1 MKKIKSVS
9 DSDVA
14 LVKSSS
20 FFDAEWYL
28 ARYHD
33 VKMMG
38 VDPVE
43 HFLWVGHRLG
53 RSPSS
58 TFSVPRYLRSNWDV
72 KVAGVNP
79 LLHYL
84 KSGVNES
91 RMIYPV
97 QEDEGSDERRECK
110 RIIAPHDREWV
121 WTAHDKIVRRLE
133 TLPSPFAAHK
143 VSIIMPTYNRAG
155 MVGAAIRSALA
166 QTHANFELIIVDDG
180 STDETYQV
188 VKTFTDPRIIY
199 TSNRHGK
206 GVSGARNTGLDMAG
220 GEWVFFLDSDNAW
233 KNRLIEFL
241 LKHAAAT
248 QSSSGY
254 CAANVHDDAHKTKFI
269 LYADFDYESCLRE
282 NFIDLNCFFMR
293 WAGPFRD
300 FRFDESLRRLVDWD
314 LILRVAAGTRVT
326 GLPYVGVDYYDGTND
341 RITNKEHVDR
351 GAVAAL
357 QSQVRSKSLPL
368 SVEPDRIRDASSYR
382 IAVLLHVY
390 HPDRVPECIEYLG
403 NIRVDFDLFVS
414 TSLDGQDDSL
424 ARIREAFPN
433 ARIFFFPNVGAD
445 IAPFLELISTFK
457 PYELVL
463 KIHTKRDVE
472 PWGDAWRKGLLAPVL
487 GSSELVDDI
496 IERFRADEKMV
507 MACSADFYKHGVRNT
522 IPPSMEQLEVLAEKL
537 DLSHHLNKDWAFV
550 AGTMFWVRPQL
561 LLKAARMMCDSEG
574 YSSAFQ
580 RDGAVEH
587 GLERLLGLALWQDES
602 NRVAIVSMDGEITEV
617 GLGEGVSVEGVSQ
630 TMKRLSSR

>member
-9 DSDVA
+9 ASDVA
-14 LVKSSS
+14 LVKASS
-20 FFDAEWYL
+20 FFDAEWYQ
-28 ARYHD
+28 ARYPD

-43 HFLWVGHRLG
+43 HFLWIGHRLG
-53 RSPSS
+53 RSPSPR
-58 TFSVPRYLRSNWDV
+58 FCVPSYRSSYRDIR
-72 KVAGVNP
+72 VAGINP

-84 KSGVNES
+84 KSGFNEG
-91 RMIYPV
+91 RTIHAV
-97 QEDEGSDERRECK
+97 EGGAVSDERQLCQ
-110 RIIAPHDREWV
+110 RILNPRNTDWD
-121 WTAHDKIVRRLE
+121 WPTHDKLLQNLE
-133 TLPSPFAAHK
+133 KFPNPFAARK

-155 MVGAAIRSALA
+155 MIGAAIRSALA
-166 QTHANFELIIVDDG
+166 QTHANFELIIIDDG
-180 STDETYQV
+180 STDETAAV
-188 VKTFTDPRIIY
+188 VEAFADPRIVY
-199 TSNRHGK
+199 TSNRRSK
-206 GVSGARNTGLDMAG
+206 GVSGARNTGLDMAT
-220 GEWVFFLDSDNAW
+220 GEWLFFLDSDNVW
-233 KNRLIEFL
+233 KDRLIEFL
-241 LKHAAAT
+241 LKHAAET
-248 QSSSGY
+248 QSSAGY
-254 CAANVHDDAHKTKFI
+254 CAANIQDDDQKTKCI
-269 LYADFDYESCLRE
+269 LYADFDFESCLRA

-314 LILRVAAGTRVT
+314 LILRVAAGTRIT
-326 GLPYVGVDYYDGTND
+326 GLPYVGVDYYDGAKD

-351 GAVAAL
+351 DAVAAL

-368 SVEPDRIRDASSYR
+368 IIEPNRIRDASSYR

-414 TSLDGQDDSL
+414 TSLDEQHESL
-424 ARIREAFPN
+424 ALIRQAFPN
-433 ARIFFFPNVGAD
+433 ARIFFYPNLGAD

-457 PYELVL
+457 AYELVL

-472 PWGDAWRKGLLAPVL
+472 PWGDAWRKGLLDPVL
-487 GSSELVDDI
+487 GSAQLVDEV

-507 MACSADFYKHGVRNT
+507 MACSADYYKLGSRNT
-522 IPPSMEQLEVLAEKL
+522 IAPSMKQLEVLAKEIG
-537 DLSHHLNKDWAFV
+537 LSHHLDEDWAFV

-574 YSSAFQ
+574 YSAIFL

-602 NRVAIVSMDGEITEV
+602 NRVAIVSMSGEITEV
-617 GLGEGVSVEGVSQ
+617 GLGKGFSVEGVSQ
-630 TMKRLSSR
+630 TMKRMHSR